1 MDPFSGSW
9 RANVAKSQRDPSHQ
23 FQSAMLR
30 FAVSGD
36 AVSLT
41 HGGVNMSGR
50 EESGTTTL
58 HADGTPRPASPQAP
72 TVLVTTRW
80 VGSHV
85 LETVAMKEGELVGH
99 GRYEVSGDG
108 QTLTA
113 KVSGIDSSGKPFSQ
127 VIVFDRED
135 AR

>member
-1 MDPFSGSW
+1 MDPLSGLW
-9 RANVAKSQRDPSHQ
+9 RANVAKSQRDPNHQ
-23 FQSAMLR
+23 FQSATLR
-30 FAVSGD
+30 FAVYGD

-41 HGGVNMSGR
+41 HGGVNMSGQ
-50 EESGTTTL
+50 EESGITAL
-58 HADGTPRPASPQAP
+58 QADGTPRPASPNAAD
-72 TVLVTTRW
+72 VLVTTRW

-85 LETVAMKEGELVGH
+85 LETVAMKGGELVGH

-113 KVSGIDSSGKPFSQ
+113 KVSGIDGSGKPFSH

-135 AR
+135 AS